1 MAKEFSIKPK
11 LPKIVGAIIIIV
23 AIYMVYITYISPYA
37 PATVLRFVSMF
48 EFKNLAS
55 IFLGLVNVII
65 ITFGVYI
72 LLTGEI
78 PLELKIK
85 K

>member
-11 LPKIVGAIIIIV
+11 LPKVVGAIIIIV
-23 AIYMVYITYISPYA
+23 AVFMIFVMNLSVWKF
-37 PATVLRFVSMF
+37 RFGGMLQF
-48 EFKNLAS
+48 EVLAS
-55 IFLGLVNVII
+55 IFLGLVNVFI
-65 ITFGVYI
+65 ITLGAYL